1 MTTARYRG
9 AYTHEIKPGAC
20 LWAPAGIFGVDDLDY
35 RVNGGLQLVRILAQ
49 DALGKWVA
57 RCRPP
62 AAREVR
68 ALGAKDLWVQLG
80 AKGDPSQP
88 TEVQES
94 PDKPPT
100 QLVYTQG
107 IDAAQL
113 GRIASAPAALFRRAA
128 RLYADSST
136 FKMTCRDCPLQTD
149 DLPPGVCLMGPHQ
162 SSVVDQATCIRCPHY
177 EGHNRIGGDGTPATY
192 SVGCSRSREA

>member
-9 AYTHEIKPGAC
+9 AYPDEIKPGAC

-35 RVNGGLQLVRILAQ
+35 RVNGGLRLVRVLAQ

-68 ALGAKDLWVQLG
+68 ALDAKDLWVQLG

-100 QLVYTQG
+100 PTP
-107 IDAAQL
+107 AAAL
-113 GRIASAPAALFRRAA
+113 HAPFPPTTSAPTPAPMPARATVATIPARAA
-128 RLYADSST
+128 
-136 FKMTCRDCPLQTD
+136 
-149 DLPPGVCLMGPHQ
+149 H
-162 SSVVDQATCIRCPHY
+162 
-177 EGHNRIGGDGTPATY
+177 
-192 SVGCSRSREA
+192 

>member
-35 RVNGGLQLVRILAQ
+35 RVNGGLQLVRVLAQ

-68 ALGAKDLWVQLG
+68 ALDAKDLWVQLG

-113 GRIASAPAALFRRAA
+113 GRIDAAPAALLRRAGKMD
-128 RLYADSST
+128 ADSKS
-136 FKMTCRDCPLQTD
+136 FMLTCRECPLQTD
-149 DLPPGVCLMGPHQ
+149 DTPPGVCLMGPHENG
-162 SSVVDQATCIRCPHY
+162 VVDQAACIRCPDYH
-177 EGHNRIGGDGTPATY
+177 GHIKHAGPPATY